1 MKREEPLITRNEE
14 DYLKTMLNMILSGE
28 NVATNSL
35 ASRMNVAPPSVT
47 SMVKKLMGKGLI
59 TYQKYGAIY
68 FTASG
73 EKVAISLTR
82 RHRLWEVFLSQ
93 TLNFSWDEVHEV
105 AEELEH
111 VKSEKLMSRL
121 DKFLGFPKFDPHGD
135 RIPSVDLVFPSVK
148 EAALIDISL
157 GQSCQFSAVRDDSS
171 KFLRDLN
178 KIGLKLGME
187 LKILSNGTHT
197 INLKCSNS
205 LEIKIPMDWAKKIYV
220 TKI

>member
-1 MKREEPLITRNEE
+1 MKREEPSITRNEE

-35 ASRMNVAPPSVT
+35 ASRLNVAPPSVT
-47 SMVKKLMGKGLI
+47 SMVKKLMRKGLI
-59 TYQKYGAIY
+59 TYQKYGAIS
-68 FTASG
+68 FTTSG
-73 EKVAISLTR
+73 EKIAIALTR
-82 RHRLWEVFLSQ
+82 KHRLWEVFLSQ

-135 RIPSVDLVFPSVK
+135 RIPSVDLIFPPGKGS
-148 EAALIDISL
+148 ALINISL
-157 GQSCQFSAVRDDSS
+157 GQSCKFSAVRDDSS

-178 KIGLKLGME
+178 KIGLRLGME
-187 LKILSNGTHT
+187 LKILSNGTNSL
-197 INLKCSNS
+197 NLKCSNS
-205 LEIKIPMDWAKKIYV
+205 LEIKIPIDWAKKVYV
-220 TKI
+220 TII

>member
-1 MKREEPLITRNEE
+1 MKREEPSITRNEE

-35 ASRMNVAPPSVT
+35 ASRLNVAPPSVT
-47 SMVKKLMGKGLI
+47 SMVKKLMRKGLI
-59 TYQKYGAIY
+59 TYQKYGAIS
-68 FTASG
+68 FTTSG
-73 EKVAISLTR
+73 EKIAISLTR
-82 RHRLWEVFLSQ
+82 KHRLWEVFLSQ

-135 RIPSVDLVFPSVK
+135 RIPSVDLIFPPGKGS
-148 EAALIDISL
+148 ALINISL

-171 KFLRDLN
+171 QFLRDLN
-178 KIGLKLGME
+178 KIGLRLGME
-187 LKILSNGTHT
+187 LKILSSGTNT
-197 INLKCSNS
+197 LNLKCSNS
-205 LEIKIPMDWAKKIYV
+205 LEIKIPIDWAKKVYV
-220 TKI
+220 TII

>member
-1 MKREEPLITRNEE
+1 MKREEPSITRNEE

-35 ASRMNVAPPSVT
+35 ASRLNVAPPSVT
-47 SMVKKLMGKGLI
+47 SMVKKLMRKGLI
-59 TYQKYGAIY
+59 TYQKYGAIS
-68 FTASG
+68 FTTSG
-73 EKVAISLTR
+73 EKIAIALTR
-82 RHRLWEVFLSQ
+82 KHRLWEVFLSQ

-121 DKFLGFPKFDPHGD
+121 DKVLGFPKFDPHGD
-135 RIPSVDLVFPSVK
+135 RIPSVDLIFPPGKGS
-148 EAALIDISL
+148 ALINISL

-178 KIGLKLGME
+178 KIGLRLGME
-187 LKILSNGTHT
+187 LKILSSGTNT
-197 INLKCSNS
+197 LNLKCSNS
-205 LEIKIPMDWAKKIYV
+205 LEIKIPIDWAKKVYV
-220 TKI
+220 TII

>member
-1 MKREEPLITRNEE
+1 MKREEPVITRNEE

-35 ASRMNVAPPSVT
+35 ASRLNVAPPSVT
-47 SMVKKLMGKGLI
+47 SMVKKLMRKGLI

-121 DKFLGFPKFDPHGD
+121 DEFLGFPKFDPHGD
-135 RIPSVDLVFPSVK
+135 RIPSVDLVFSPVK

-205 LEIKIPMDWAKKIYV
+205 LEIKIPIDWAKKIYV
-220 TKI
+220 AKI